1 MSLPGS
7 SPEEEWARAN
17 KGAWKR
23 RLPVVVGLCAGLL
36 FGGCGA
42 GVSAAIGGAA
52 EARQEELAA
61 KGLRE
66 ICVGRGCSRE
76 RDNIGSG
83 LLLIAIPGVLA
94 LVGFAVGFFVAGGKV
109 ASEYVRGAARM

>member
-1 MSLPGS
+1 MSLPES
-7 SPEEEWARAN
+7 SAEEEWARAN

-23 RLPVVVGLCAGLL
+23 RVPVVVGLCAGLL

-42 GVSAAIGGAA
+42 GVSSLIGSAA

-66 ICVGRGCSRE
+66 VCVGRGCSRE

-83 LLLIAIPGVLA
+83 LLLIAIPGVLG
-94 LVGFAVGFFVAGGKV
+94 LVGFALGFFVSGGKV
-109 ASEYVRGAARM
+109 ATEYVRGASRI